1 MKDYLAECNKYLKY
15 DNPIVI
21 ENEAEEEEKGKNL
34 KDEKK
39 IKDKNIVRIIQEIRK
54 NLKSNMLYKNDNK
67 NVFFNEPIYNIF
79 PMKNIKEKKME
90 YIFYVSRSTSE
101 DDVLTCLRKINEI
114 IFAMYTK
121 SLVIKKE
128 FLDELLNVFMELCRQ
143 TRGSGI
149 HATTSNS
156 NEKIYLNALFISL
169 LLLLKKMFRSSLEL
183 NLKKQIKQNSS
194 LSALRNEIEIK
205 KDAINSLKNEIVKT
219 EDMIENEKI
228 NSEKELSKVNII
240 YQNKIDKLKKNNQRK
255 KDDFTRI
262 LQL

>member
-128 FLDELLNVFMELCRQ
+128 FLDDLLNVFMELCRQ
-143 TRGSGI
+143 VSVSCFQRG
-149 HATTSNS
+149 N
-156 NEKIYLNALFISL
+156 
-169 LLLLKKMFRSSLEL
+169 LLKQLFNYNIMLLTHYHKLVQSSLEL

-228 NSEKELSKVNII
+228 NSEKELSEVNII